1 MKDSTETV
9 AASLERALTADERKA
24 LLVRANEITVSLH
37 DEHNEFIEGLRKAK
51 EAPTHDSWLNGAVP
65 SEEVSD
71 QCRFFDRFGFLH
83 MKGFSGALFCGR
95 SFTSFSLCLQQRA
108 VLRSITPHTL
118 GSAVFV
124 GSFQCQ

>member
-24 LLVRANEITVSLH
+24 LLVRANEITASLH
-37 DEHNEFIEGLRKAK
+37 DEHNELIEGLRKAK

-83 MKGFSGALFCGR
+83 MKGFSGAL
-95 SFTSFSLCLQQRA
+95 LC
-108 VLRSITPHTL
+108 
-118 GSAVFV
+118 
-124 GSFQCQ
+124 